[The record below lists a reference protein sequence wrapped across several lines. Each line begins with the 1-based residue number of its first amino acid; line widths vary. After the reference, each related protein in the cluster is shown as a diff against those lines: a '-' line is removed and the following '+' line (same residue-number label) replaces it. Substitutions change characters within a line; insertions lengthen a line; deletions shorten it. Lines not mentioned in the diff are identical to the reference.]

1 MEHLEG
7 IVWCYSSKNLQ
18 QTPLVFFQ
26 FPAPHPPTVL
36 RPQLGLD
43 PNPKYDRG
51 KMSVRDHDPEVPTRN
66 SGCENLM
73 LRSLISPLT
82 DSCNG

>member
-66 SGCENLM
+66 SGLKVGLTTLS
-73 LRSLISPLT
+73 LRDKTSLF
-82 DSCNG
+82 